1 MWKAVF
7 FIVCG
12 GMNITSCV
20 DMDLSPNGSPS
31 DSNVWSTA
39 SLAEQTV
46 AGVYNQLYVEYS
58 DVANGW
64 FDIWSSSMDY
74 GIGIAPTFNFLFGTN
89 SSSSE
94 KGSLV
99 QWQRNYKGIIKANDV
114 IANITK
120 VEGLDEDKKSR
131 YVSECIFLRSWW
143 YYRLNILYGG
153 VPYYRDPIKDIDEA
167 VLARSTQ
174 DEVWQYIVEDLT
186 QCINNP
192 DLPNKYSAGDSDYGH
207 ITKGAAYALRGK
219 VYLWMKEW
227 QKAAADFQA
236 VKDCGY
242 SLYEEAGDQ
251 SYKQLFK
258 LANEQCDEMIFSLQC
273 VDKEEY
279 SHRKN
284 RGFGNRCLP
293 PDASGNGLGW
303 NNYII
308 NPQMAELYE
317 NSDGSKFNWD
327 DYIPGYNEMGIN
339 ARMVYFLRNNITET
353 ERANAVAAGAD
364 MSKYDPTGNEE
375 RIKKAYAHRDPR
387 MAMSIITPYASFIG
401 GVEGTPKEYVM
412 RYPFRSYTTYGDLK
426 TDTSLKFYYLNRKF
440 VGEGLEFQNIYS
452 ELDLPLIRY
461 ADVLLNW
468 AEALNELGDLQGA
481 IDKVNEVR
489 SRAGAQLLE
498 TNEYTHVT
506 GKEDMHQRIMNER
519 HIELLGEDVIFFDE
533 LRWKTWK
540 DLKFFVNKEGKV
552 NGMTQI
558 WGTTT
563 NNYVWGGDQY
573 WLLPIPAREMQMNPN
588 MTQNPG
594 WE

>member
-242 SLYEEAGDQ
+242 SLYEGAGDQ